1 MTHAASRG
9 LVFTLLSGLALVLI
23 VPAAQAHIVPQRGIK
38 GIRLGMTVSQ
48 VRARLGPPD
57 RIVFR
62 RDPIQGR
69 VRVYAYG
76 LTHASFSPGD
86 ASAAR
91 VNGITTTSR
100 RERTTR
106 GVGVGSR
113 RAQVANR
120 VPGIRCRVEFGVDH
134 CFIGSFL
141 PGHRV
146 TDFRIGPTGR
156 VRSVTVGFVID

>member
-1 MTHAASRG
+1 MTRAASRG
-9 LVFTLLSGLALVLI
+9 LVLSLLSTLVLLLA
-23 VPAAQAHIVPQRGIK
+23 VPAAQARIVPQQGIK
-38 GIRLGMTVSQ
+38 GIQLGMTVSQ

-57 RIVFR
+57 RVMFR

-76 LTHASFSPGD
+76 LTQASFSPGA
-86 ASAAR
+86 ASAR
-91 VNGITTTSR
+91 VNVITTTSR

-113 RAQVANR
+113 RAQVAPR
-120 VPGIRCRVEFGVDH
+120 VRGVRCRIEFGVDH
-134 CFIGSFL
+134 CFVGRFVA
-141 PGHRV
+141 GRRV

-156 VRSVTVGFVID
+156 VRRVTVGFVID

>member
-1 MTHAASRG
+1 MTRAASRG
-9 LVFTLLSGLALVLI
+9 LVLSLLSGLVLLLA
-23 VPAAQAHIVPQRGIK
+23 VPAAQARIVPQQGIK

-57 RIVFR
+57 RIAFR

-69 VRVYAYG
+69 VRVYSYG
-76 LTHASFSPGD
+76 LTQASFSPGD
-86 ASAAR
+86 ATAR
-91 VNGITTTSR
+91 VNTITTTSR

-113 RAQVANR
+113 RAQVATKVR
-120 VPGIRCRVEFGVDH
+120 GIRCRVEFGVDH

-141 PGHRV
+141 
-146 TDFRIGPTGR
+146 
-156 VRSVTVGFVID
+156 

>member
-1 MTHAASRG
+1 
-9 LVFTLLSGLALVLI
+9 VLLLAVS
-23 VPAAQAHIVPQRGIK
+23 AAQARIVPQEGIK

-57 RIVFR
+57 RIMFR

-86 ASAAR
+86 TSAR
-91 VNGITTTSR
+91 VNVITTTSR

-106 GVGVGSR
+106 GIGVGSR
-113 RAQVANR
+113 RAQVAAR
-120 VPGIRCRVEFGVDH
+120 VRGVRCRVEFGVDH
-134 CFIGSFL
+134 CFVGSFV
-141 PGHRV
+141 PGGRV
-146 TDFRIGPTGR
+146 TDFRIDPTGR
-156 VRSVTVGFVID
+156 VRGVTVGFVID

>member
-1 MTHAASRG
+1 LS
-9 LVFTLLSGLALVLI
+9 LLSGLVLVLA
-23 VPAAQAHIVPQRGIK
+23 VPAAQARIVPQRGIK

-76 LTHASFSPGD
+76 LTHASFSPGN
-86 ASAAR
+86 ASAR

-113 RAQVANR
+113 RAQVAAR
-120 VPGIRCRVEFGVDH
+120 VRGVRCRVEFGVDH

-141 PGHRV
+141 AGHRV

>member
-1 MTHAASRG
+1 MTRAASRG
-9 LVFTLLSGLALVLI
+9 LVLSLLSGLVLVLA
-23 VPAAQAHIVPQRGIK
+23 VPAAQARIVPQRGIK

-86 ASAAR
+86 ASAR
-91 VNGITTTSR
+91 VNDITTTSR

-113 RAQVANR
+113 RTQVAAKVR
-120 VPGIRCRVEFGVDH
+120 GIRCRVEFGVDH

-141 PGHRV
+141 AGHRV

>member
-1 MTHAASRG
+1 MTRTAAWG
-9 LVFTLLSGLALVLI
+9 LVLSLLSGLVLLLA
-23 VPAAQAHIVPQRGIK
+23 VPAAQARIVVQQSIK
-38 GIRLGMTVSQ
+38 GIRLGRTVSQ

-76 LTHASFSPGD
+76 LTRASFSPGD
-86 ASAAR
+86 ASAR
-91 VNGITTTSR
+91 VNVITTRSR
-100 RERTTR
+100 RERTAR

-113 RAQVANR
+113 RAQVAAR
-120 VPGIRCRVEFGVDH
+120 VRGVRCRVEFGVDH
-134 CFIGSFL
+134 CFVGSFV
-141 PGHRV
+141 PGRRV